1 MTVVGIDIGGANLKI
16 SDGTTSMS
24 RPFPLWKSPDQLS
37 DAIQSLLGE
46 YPECSKLAVT
56 MTGELADCFPTR
68 AAGVR
73 HLVESVQSAAG
84 AREISIWQT
93 GGEFFTPE
101 EAAEIP
107 ELVAAANWHALATWA
122 GRAAS
127 SGTSSLLIDIGSTTT
142 DFIPM
147 ESGIPVPQGTTDL
160 DRLGSGELVY
170 TGVRRTPLF
179 AITPTVDVRGQV
191 TPLAAEL
198 FATAHDVSLLLGDCR
213 ENPQEMETAN
223 SRPLTIPESLNR
235 VARSVCSDS
244 DQLSENEILEIA
256 SQVRRA
262 QLATLSAAMESVLK
276 RMQMIPSTIIL
287 SGEGEFLAKKM
298 LSEHFP
304 NLLEQECLS
313 MSEMI
318 GPVHSQTACAY
329 ALAILGRERL

>member
-16 SDGTTSMS
+16 SDGATSMS
-24 RPFPLWKSPDQLS
+24 RPFPLWKSPDQLA

-46 YPECSKLAVT
+46 YPESSKLAVT

-68 AAGVR
+68 NAGVR
-73 HLVESVQSAAG
+73 HIVESVQIAAG
-84 AREISIWQT
+84 EREVSVWQT

-101 EAAEIP
+101 EAVEFP

-122 GRAAS
+122 GRAAA

-142 DFIPM
+142 DFIPI
-147 ESGIPVPQGTTDL
+147 ESGVPVPRGMTDL
-160 DRLGSGELVY
+160 DRLSSGELVY

-179 AITPTVDVRGQV
+179 AITPSVEVRGQT

-198 FATAHDVSLLLGDCR
+198 FATAHDVSLLLGDCV
-213 ENPQEMETAN
+213 ENLHDLETAN

-244 DQLSENEILEIA
+244 DQLSDREILEIA
-256 SQVRRA
+256 RQVRIA
-262 QLATLSAAMESVLK
+262 QLISLSTAMASVLG
-276 RMQMIPSTIIL
+276 RLQMVPSTIIL

-298 LSEHFP
+298 LSECFP
-304 NLLEQECLS
+304 DLLEQECFS
-313 MSEMI
+313 ISQMI